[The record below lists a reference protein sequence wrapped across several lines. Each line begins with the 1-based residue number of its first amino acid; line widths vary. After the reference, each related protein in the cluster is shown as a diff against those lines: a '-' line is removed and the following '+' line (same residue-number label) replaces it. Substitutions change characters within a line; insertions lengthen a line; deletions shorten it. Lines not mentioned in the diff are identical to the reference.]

1 MKIVLPDRTIETHSQ
16 NLCKL
21 VNDIVGIAI
30 LKPQI
35 FKYSLKVYPLIYQ
48 VNQAKEMILCRQAL
62 PSHNQPAV
70 KAPSQLI
77 L

>member
-1 MKIVLPDRTIETHSQ
+1 MKAVLPDRAIETHSQ
-16 NLCKL
+16 NLRKL

-30 LKPQI
+30 SKPQI
-35 FKYSLKVYPLIYQ
+35 FKYSWKVYPLIYQ
-48 VNQAKEMILCRQAL
+48 VKQAKEMMILC
-62 PSHNQPAV
+62 QPAV